1 VLEYLSKRL
10 PSRLQQDMHALL
22 QPLSRSLSNKPSN
35 DCFSLFATGT
45 IHDMIAIL
53 FKLIMLGL
61 LVRCS
66 RQKFCSNGFKPEV
79 EEYLSKLKTMPSIH
93 VRS

>member
-1 VLEYLSKRL
+1 
-10 PSRLQQDMHALL
+10 
-22 QPLSRSLSNKPSN
+22 
-35 DCFSLFATGT
+35 
-45 IHDMIAIL
+45 MIAIL